1 MSGRGGKEVYEG
13 VSMREEGGREG
24 GEVNEVCNLY
34 RERDG

>member
-1 MSGRGGKEVYEG
+1 MSERGGKEVYEG
-13 VSMREEGGREG
+13 VSMREERREG